1 MWLTCLTKSRLI
13 FKDTPSQD
21 DVLNVLFNCFYQSVS
36 LVLSISVV
44 GYHFSLEVKIKIKK
58 RTRVKNQ
65 LRLLSY
71 LLNKMFENQILL
83 SHILYA
89 FRDLH
94 TFYYTWIYQ
103 NLVFFCWFKK
113 NVSRCLSEPII
124 STFLNL
130 KPIYKTFLQE
140 NIFS

>member
-1 MWLTCLTKSRLI
+1 MLRLHQASGYIQSYGRQYISIRDNNEALFQHSMLRWQSLFWLKPKFLFKYWFKSWHLKNSNLGLNMFLWLTCLTKSRLI

-71 LLNKMFENQILL
+71 LLN
-83 SHILYA
+83 
-89 FRDLH
+89 
-94 TFYYTWIYQ
+94 
-103 NLVFFCWFKK
+103 
-113 NVSRCLSEPII
+113 
-124 STFLNL
+124 
-130 KPIYKTFLQE
+130 
-140 NIFS
+140 